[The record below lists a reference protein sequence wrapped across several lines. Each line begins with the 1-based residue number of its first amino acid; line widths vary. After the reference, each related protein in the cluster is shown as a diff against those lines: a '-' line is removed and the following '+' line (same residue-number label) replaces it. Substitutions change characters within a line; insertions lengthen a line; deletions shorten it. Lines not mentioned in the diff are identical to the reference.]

1 MSDKPA
7 PAQPKPAATILLL
20 RDVPRFQVLM
30 VKRHHQVDFASN
42 ALVFPGGKTHAGDAE
57 LAWGEFTL
65 GWNDFDAEQRSL
77 RIGAIREAFEESG
90 ILLCKHRDG
99 RAFNAACD
107 PAVRAAV
114 DAREV
119 AFMDVVRDLNVVLD
133 LSAMAV
139 FARWITP
146 TMMPKRFD
154 TWFYAALAPA
164 EQVAACDGRETVEAE
179 WIAPG
184 EALRLSQTGERT
196 IIFPTRMNLRLLA
209 EAGSAADCIERA
221 RKRRLVA
228 VEPRLVERDGKPVL
242 VIPADAGYGD
252 VVEPLDAMM
261 GEARKASPA

>member
-7 PAQPKPAATILLL
+7 PAEPKPAATILLL
-20 RDVPRFQVLM
+20 RDVPAFQVLM

-57 LAWGEFTL
+57 EAWSEFTL
-65 GWNDFDAEQRSL
+65 GWRDFDAEQRAL
-77 RIGAIREAFEESG
+77 RIAAIREAFEESG
-90 ILLCKHRDG
+90 VLLCKYRDG
-99 RAFNAACD
+99 RAFTAACD

-114 DAREV
+114 DAREA
-119 AFMDVVRDLNVVLD
+119 AFIDVVRDLDVVLD

-146 TMMPKRFD
+146 TLMPKRFD

-179 WIAPG
+179 WIAPH
-184 EALRLSQTGERT
+184 EALRLSQAGERT

-209 EAGSAADCIERA
+209 EAASAADCVERA
-221 RKRRLVA
+221 SKRRLVA

-242 VIPADAGYGD
+242 VIPADAGYGE
-252 VVEPLDAMM
+252 VVEPLDSMM
-261 GEARKASPA
+261 AEGRRTPQA